1 MTAKETLKTRARALA
16 GPTASPAT
24 GAATANEDAGAVL
37 EVVEFRLASETYA
50 IERALVRSVLPLK
63 DLTPLPGT
71 PSFVRGVVN
80 VRGQIVPVIDI
91 RKFFDL
97 PEAGIADVHMI
108 IIVHHQGVELG
119 IDADAVTTVRAFPL
133 SAIAP
138 SLPTL
143 TGIRAQYLKGVSRD
157 HVVILDAAKILSD
170 PKIVVDEQ
178 VEAIQTPAEMIL

>member
-1 MTAKETLKTRARALA
+1 VTAKEILKSRARALSR
-16 GPTASPAT
+16 PPAAQDD
-24 GAATANEDAGAVL
+24 GATL
-37 EVVEFRLASETYA
+37 QVVEFRLAGETYA
-50 IERALVRSVLPLK
+50 IEHAMVRGVVPLK
-63 DLTPLPGT
+63 DLTPLPCT
-71 PSFVRGVVN
+71 PGFVRGVVN

-97 PEAGIADVHMI
+97 PEAGIADVHVI
-108 IIVHHQGVELG
+108 IIVHHKGVELG
-119 IDADAVTTVRAFPL
+119 IDADAVTIVRAIRL
-133 SAIAP
+133 SDVQP

-143 TGIRAQYLKGVSRD
+143 TGIRAQYLKGVSRE